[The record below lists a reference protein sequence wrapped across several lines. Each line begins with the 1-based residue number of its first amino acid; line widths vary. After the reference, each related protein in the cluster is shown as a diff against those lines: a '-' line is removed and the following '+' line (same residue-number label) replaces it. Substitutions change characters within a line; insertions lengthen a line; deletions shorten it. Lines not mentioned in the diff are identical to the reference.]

1 MYSIILTIIY
11 TLHTTYIVIIMI
23 PFMEIKGSISKQGNL
38 RVIVIQKK
46 YMDELDKSCLYDAD
60 NRGYPLLKITINK
73 V

>member
-46 YMDELDKSCLYDAD
+46 YLDELDKSGLYDAD
-60 NRGYPLLKITINK
+60 NRGYPLLKITLNK

>member
-1 MYSIILTIIY
+1 
-11 TLHTTYIVIIMI
+11 MI

-46 YMDELDKSCLYDAD
+46 YLDELDKSGLYDAD
-60 NRGYPLLKITINK
+60 NRGYPLLKITLNK

>member
-46 YMDELDKSCLYDAD
+46 YLDELDKSGLYDAD